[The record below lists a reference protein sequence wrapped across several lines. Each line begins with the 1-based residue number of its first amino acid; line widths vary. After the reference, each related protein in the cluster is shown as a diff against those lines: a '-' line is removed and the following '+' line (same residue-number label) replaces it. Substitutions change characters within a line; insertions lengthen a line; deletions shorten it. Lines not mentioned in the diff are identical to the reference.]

1 MKSIFIVLL
10 SVVLCWSIPG
20 QAAKKS
26 TTKKNISEPKRE
38 AKIRTTDAP
47 AVTDEEY
54 KIYLAVLGK
63 DREMFVVRD
72 KTGIDDTA
80 KNYRKS
86 IINEALR
93 ELSDE
98 TYEDFKVKTEKQASL
113 EKKFPTRNNY
123 TLISLE
129 ELKKS
134 FAYVFDDDINWD
146 KFYQTHPKSRGIYTF
161 SRVGFNRNGSQALVF
176 VTNWCRSLCGEGIFY
191 LLEKE
196 NGEWKVV
203 KNRMIWIS

>member
-10 SVVLCWSIPG
+10 SAFCAVNTLG

-26 TTKKNISEPKRE
+26 TTKKIISEPKRE
-38 AKIRTTDAP
+38 VKIRTTDVTT
-47 AVTDEEY
+47 VTDEEY

-80 KNYRKS
+80 KNYKKS
-86 IINEALR
+86 IIREALR

-98 TYEDFKVKTEKQASL
+98 TYDDFKVKAEKQASL

-123 TLISLE
+123 TLISLD

-146 KFYQTHPKSRGIYTF
+146 KFYQEHPKSRGIYTF
-161 SRVGFNRNGSQALVF
+161 SRVGFNRQGSQALVF
-176 VTNWCRSLCGEGIFY
+176 VTNWCRSLCGEGNFY

-196 NGEWKVV
+196 NEEWKVV
-203 KNRMIWIS
+203 ENRMIWIS